1 MPFNPLDPRH
11 MLRLRSALSASIN
24 AMQPF
29 RNHWMFAK
37 RQYAGRHYGPAED
50 GSQENVPVNLIEL
63 FVNIYTQQ
71 LASNTPQ
78 ALVVTEQEQLRPLA
92 YDHQLS
98 VNQLL
103 NEIDLQSSLETWVVE
118 ALFSLGILK
127 VGISEDAKALG
138 LRRNRNQPYA
148 EPVLLD
154 DYIVDM
160 RARDD
165 GQKSFEG
172 NRYRVPLEWARDN
185 QAFDRRERQRLRRTS
200 TRYEDTDDNGDRAE
214 DLSLGS
220 GMQHDDELE
229 DMVELIDV
237 FLPRQGLLMTISAQ
251 HAEAPLRVIEW
262 EGPEC
267 GPYHTLGFNRVPGN
281 LMPLSPMAAL
291 LDLHEMTNQAWRK
304 LARQADRMKSVNY
317 YKLGAD
323 EDASRVLETGD
334 GGSVG
339 VSDVDNLVKEY
350 RYGGPDNA
358 LLGFA
363 IKANQEFSRHGGN
376 LDVLGG
382 LASQA
387 GTLGQ
392 EELLKASSSGR
403 VNYMQNKMVRATAGV
418 IRSLAFWDWH
428 DPFRVRHLT
437 RVLPGLSIRDPFE
450 VTPEMRRE
458 HDFFEFNFRIEPHSL
473 QFQGPGQRLNVLTST
488 LERLVWPVLPV
499 LAQQGVAPNFFKLF
513 DYVAQ
518 YANLPEFRDVL
529 AITGPVQSAGPIQ
542 PPRMAAQTK
551 RTYERVNRPG
561 MTRDGADRTLTNV
574 LMGGNPQ
581 SAERQS
587 LDNPIAG

>member
-92 YDHQLS
+92 FDHQLS

-304 LARQADRMKSVNY
+304 LAQQADRMKSVNF

-339 VSDVDNLVKEY
+339 VSDVENLVKEY

-363 IKANQEFSRHGGN
+363 STANREFSRHAGN

-437 RVLPGLSIRDPFE
+437 RVLPGLSIRDAFE

-473 QFQGPGQRLNVLTST
+473 QFQGPGQRLSVLTST

-499 LAQQGVAPNFFKLF
+499 LAQQGVAPNFFKLY

-561 MTRDGADRTLTNV
+561 RTRDGHQKVMEEV